1 MGRAGTRDA
10 NGQMGKSQDY
20 LTAPGAALTA
30 EEREWI
36 RATCA
41 GLADDRGDEVTMVH
55 VGVGQGGSLHC
66 SRAGSERGRLV
77 GVDVDCSRL
86 VGDPR
91 AALIESES
99 ARAAAAWDGGEIAFL
114 FIDADH
120 SEAAV
125 RADVQGWRGHIG
137 PGGVLAFHDYGN
149 DHLPWCVGVKR
160 AVDAFAW
167 DGWEEMEVPGSIRAF
182 RLLRQAQGDSDE

>member
-1 MGRAGTRDA
+1 
-10 NGQMGKSQDY
+10 
-20 LTAPGAALTA
+20 
-30 EEREWI
+30 
-36 RATCA
+36 
-41 GLADDRGDEVTMVH
+41 MVH

-86 VGDPR
+86 VGDPG
-91 AALIESES
+91 AALIESDS
-99 ARAAAAWDGGEIAFL
+99 ARAALAWDGGEIEFL

-125 RADVQGWRGHIG
+125 RADVQGWRRHIA

-167 DGWEEMEVPGSIRAF
+167 DGWEELEAPGSIRAF
-182 RLLRQAQGDSDE
+182 RRCGSVAAAIQGGSVAAAVQGGSAAAAIQNE